1 MTGILSV
8 LELKNDEVTNGSLEV
23 LTEAKK
29 IATEKKQD
37 NNAIV
42 IGEINNNNVKRL
54 KEYGINSLFICSTN
68 TNKDG
73 RITLLSRYSPEIYT
87 MAISSAI
94 KMIKP
99 EIIIFSGTSVG
110 KDLAPRIAANNE
122 YSIATDCISISV
134 KPEGLE
140 VKRPIYAG
148 KIIETVILKTNNPK
162 VITLKINSFDI
173 KKQSVNEPKIK
184 SISNNVSEN
193 VIKHLPVLKETI
205 FPERK
210 TLDVSEASI
219 IVSGGRG
226 MKDPKNFNIIEELA
240 NTLNAAVGASRAV
253 VDAGWR
259 PHSEQVG
266 QTGKI
271 VSPNLYIACGIS
283 GAVQHQVGMI
293 NSKCIVA
300 INKDKNAPIFKFSD
314 YGIIGDLFEIVP
326 ELTKKL
332 KVKN

>member
-1 MTGILSV
+1 MAGILSI
-8 LELKNDEVTNGSLEV
+8 LELKNDRITNGSFEV
-23 LTEAKK
+23 LTEANK
-29 IATEKKQD
+29 IATEKKQE
-37 NNAIV
+37 NIAMI
-42 IGEINNNNVKRL
+42 IGEINNNNIERL
-54 KEYGINSLFICSTN
+54 KEYGINSLFLCSIGTTN
-68 TNKDG
+68 V
-73 RITLLSRYSPEIYT
+73 YSPDSYRDTILN
-87 MAISSAI
+87 II
-94 KMIKP
+94 KQTNP
-99 EIIIFSGTSVG
+99 EIILFSGTSLG
-110 KDLAPRIAANNE
+110 KDLAPRIAANKE
-122 YSIATDCISISV
+122 YSIATDCTSISV
-134 KPEGLE
+134 KSEELE

-148 KIIETVILKTNNPK
+148 KIIETVILKINNPI
-162 VITLKINSFDI
+162 VISLKINSFDI
-173 KKQSVNEPKIK
+173 NKQSQNEPNITKVENEIK
-184 SISNNVSEN
+184 EN
-193 VIKHLPVLKETI
+193 HTNQMPILKEII
-205 FPERK
+205 FPEKK

-240 NTLNAAVGASRAV
+240 DILNAAVGASRAV

-326 ELTKKL
+326 ELTQKL
-332 KVKN
+332 NDKN

>member
-1 MTGILSV
+1 MAGILSI
-8 LELKNDEVTNGSLEV
+8 LELKNDRITNGSFEV
-23 LTEAKK
+23 LTEANK
-29 IATEKKQD
+29 IATEKKQE
-37 NNAIV
+37 NIAMI
-42 IGEINNNNVKRL
+42 IGEINNNNIERL
-54 KEYGINSLFICSTN
+54 KEYGINSLFLCSIGTTN
-68 TNKDG
+68 V
-73 RITLLSRYSPEIYT
+73 YSPDSYRDTILK
-87 MAISSAI
+87 II
-94 KMIKP
+94 KQTNP
-99 EIIIFSGTSVG
+99 EIILFSGTSLG
-110 KDLAPRIAANNE
+110 KDLAPRIAANKE
-122 YSIATDCISISV
+122 YSIATDCTSISV
-134 KPEGLE
+134 KSEELE

-148 KIIETVILKTNNPK
+148 KIIETVILKINNPI
-162 VITLKINSFDI
+162 VISLKINSFDI
-173 KKQSVNEPKIK
+173 NKQSLNEPNITRVENEIK
-184 SISNNVSEN
+184 EN
-193 VIKHLPVLKETI
+193 HTNQVPILKEII
-205 FPERK
+205 FPEKK

-240 NTLNAAVGASRAV
+240 DILNAAVGASRAV

-326 ELTKKL
+326 ELTQKL
-332 KVKN
+332 NDKN

>member
-1 MTGILSV
+1 MAGILSI
-8 LELKNDEVTNGSLEV
+8 LELKNDKITNGSFEV
-23 LTEAKK
+23 LTEANK
-29 IATEKKQD
+29 IATEKKQE
-37 NNAIV
+37 NIAMI
-42 IGEINNNNVKRL
+42 IGEINNNNIERL
-54 KEYGINSLFICSTN
+54 KEYGINSLFLCSIGTTN
-68 TNKDG
+68 V
-73 RITLLSRYSPEIYT
+73 YSPDSYRDTILK
-87 MAISSAI
+87 II
-94 KMIKP
+94 KQTNP
-99 EIIIFSGTSVG
+99 EIILFSGTSLG
-110 KDLAPRIAANNE
+110 KDLAPRIAANKE

-134 KPEGLE
+134 KSEELE

-148 KIIETVILKTNNPK
+148 KIIETVILKFNNPI
-162 VITLKINSFDI
+162 VISLKINSFDI
-173 KKQSVNEPKIK
+173 NKQSLNEPNITRVENEIK
-184 SISNNVSEN
+184 ENHNNQVP
-193 VIKHLPVLKETI
+193 ILKEII
-205 FPERK
+205 FPEKK

-240 NTLNAAVGASRAV
+240 DILNAAVGASRAV

-326 ELTKKL
+326 ELTQKL
-332 KVKN
+332 NDKN

>member
-8 LELKNDEVTNGSLEV
+8 LELKNNEVTNGSLEI
-23 LTEAKK
+23 LTEGKK

-37 NNAIV
+37 NNAMI
-42 IGEINNNNVKRL
+42 IGEINKKNIEKL
-54 KEYGINSLFICSTN
+54 KEYGIDSLFICSTGN
-68 TNKDG
+68 TNV
-73 RITLLSRYSPEIYT
+73 YSPEIYRDV
-87 MAISSAI
+87 ILRII
-94 KMIKP
+94 KQTNP
-99 EIIIFSGTSVG
+99 EIILFSGTSLG
-110 KDLAPRIAANNE
+110 KDLAPRIAANTK
-122 YSIATDCISISV
+122 YSIATDCIAITV
-134 KPEGLE
+134 KSEGLE

-148 KIIETVILKTNNPK
+148 KIIETVILKTKNPT
-162 VITLKINSFDI
+162 VILLKINSFNI
-173 KKQSVNEPKIK
+173 KKQSVNEPNI
-184 SISNNVSEN
+184 SIVQNEFKEN
-193 VIKHLPVLKETI
+193 YINQLPILKETI
-205 FPERK
+205 FPERR
-210 TLDVSEASI
+210 TLDISEASI

-226 MKDPKNFNIIEELA
+226 MKDPKNFIIIEELA
-240 NTLNAAVGASRAV
+240 NILNAAVGASRAV

-271 VSPNLYIACGIS
+271 VSPDLYIACGIS
-283 GAVQHQVGMI
+283 GAIQHQVGMI

-326 ELTKKL
+326 ELTREL

>member
-1 MTGILSV
+1 MTGILSI
-8 LELKNDEVTNGSLEV
+8 LELKNDKITNGSFEV
-23 LTEAKK
+23 LTEANK
-29 IATEKKQD
+29 IATEKKQE
-37 NNAIV
+37 NIAMI
-42 IGEINNNNVKRL
+42 IGEINNNNIERL
-54 KEYGINSLFICSTN
+54 KEYGINSLFLCSIGTTN
-68 TNKDG
+68 V
-73 RITLLSRYSPEIYT
+73 YSPDSYRDTILK
-87 MAISSAI
+87 II
-94 KMIKP
+94 KQTNP
-99 EIIIFSGTSVG
+99 EIILFSGTSLG
-110 KDLAPRIAANNE
+110 KDLAPRIAANKE

-134 KPEGLE
+134 KSEELE

-148 KIIETVILKTNNPK
+148 KIIETVILKINNPI
-162 VITLKINSFDI
+162 VISLKINSFDI
-173 KKQSVNEPKIK
+173 NKQSLNEPNITRVENEIK
-184 SISNNVSEN
+184 ENHNNQVP
-193 VIKHLPVLKETI
+193 ILKEII
-205 FPERK
+205 FPEKK

-240 NTLNAAVGASRAV
+240 DILNAAVGASRAV

-326 ELTKKL
+326 ELTQKL
-332 KVKN
+332 NDKN

>member
-1 MTGILSV
+1 MAGILSI
-8 LELKNDEVTNGSLEV
+8 LELKNDRITNGSFEV
-23 LTEAKK
+23 LTEANK
-29 IATEKKQD
+29 IATEKKQE
-37 NNAIV
+37 NIAMI
-42 IGEINNNNVKRL
+42 IGEINNNNIERL
-54 KEYGINSLFICSTN
+54 KEYGINSLFLCSIGTTN
-68 TNKDG
+68 V
-73 RITLLSRYSPEIYT
+73 YSPDSYRDI
-87 MAISSAI
+87 ILKII
-94 KMIKP
+94 KQTNP
-99 EIIIFSGTSVG
+99 EIILFSGTSLG
-110 KDLAPRIAANNE
+110 KDLAPRIAANKE
-122 YSIATDCISISV
+122 YSIATDCTSISV
-134 KPEGLE
+134 KSEELE

-148 KIIETVILKTNNPK
+148 KIIETVILKINNPI
-162 VITLKINSFDI
+162 VISLKINSFDI
-173 KKQSVNEPKIK
+173 NKQSQNEPNITKVENEIK
-184 SISNNVSEN
+184 EN
-193 VIKHLPVLKETI
+193 HTNQIPILKEII
-205 FPERK
+205 FPEKK

-240 NTLNAAVGASRAV
+240 DILNAAVGASRAV

-326 ELTKKL
+326 ELTQKL
-332 KVKN
+332 NDKN

>member
-1 MTGILSV
+1 MAGILSI
-8 LELKNDEVTNGSLEV
+8 LELKNDRITNGSFEV
-23 LTEAKK
+23 LTEANK
-29 IATEKKQD
+29 IATEKKQE
-37 NNAIV
+37 NIAMI
-42 IGEINNNNVKRL
+42 IGEINNNNIERL
-54 KEYGINSLFICSTN
+54 KEYGINSLFLCSIGTTN
-68 TNKDG
+68 V
-73 RITLLSRYSPEIYT
+73 YSPDSYRDI
-87 MAISSAI
+87 ILKII
-94 KMIKP
+94 KQTNP
-99 EIIIFSGTSVG
+99 EIILFSGTSLG
-110 KDLAPRIAANNE
+110 KDLAPRIAANKE
-122 YSIATDCISISV
+122 YSIATDCTSISV
-134 KPEGLE
+134 KSEELE

-148 KIIETVILKTNNPK
+148 KIIETVILKINNPI
-162 VITLKINSFDI
+162 VISLKINSFDI
-173 KKQSVNEPKIK
+173 NKQSQNEPNITKVENEIK
-184 SISNNVSEN
+184 EN
-193 VIKHLPVLKETI
+193 HTNQMPILKEII
-205 FPERK
+205 FPEKK

-240 NTLNAAVGASRAV
+240 DILNAAVGASRAV

-326 ELTKKL
+326 ELTQKL
-332 KVKN
+332 NDKN